1 MLQLICLPFAVKT
14 YLDYFLRFP
23 FCLENY
29 AFLIRIFNYKEFI
42 LDANMAVLKDCK
54 S

>member
-1 MLQLICLPFAVKT
+1 MLQLICLPFAVNIFIF
-14 YLDYFLRFP
+14 FLLFP

-42 LDANMAVLKDCK
+42 LDANMAILKDCK